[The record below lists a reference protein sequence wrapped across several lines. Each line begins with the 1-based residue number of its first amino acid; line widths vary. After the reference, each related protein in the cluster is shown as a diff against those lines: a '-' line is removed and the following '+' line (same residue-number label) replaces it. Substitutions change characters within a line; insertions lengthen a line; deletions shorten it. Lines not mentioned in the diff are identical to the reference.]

1 MQIILCKV
9 LKCKTNRN
17 PQKTPLRNRKPGFK
31 PGRPGWVGGS
41 VHKLADVVAADVR
54 GALLT

>member
-1 MQIILCKV
+1 MLIILCKI
-9 LKCKTNRN
+9 LKCKTNQN
-17 PQKTPLRNRKPGFK
+17 PQKKPPDNRKPGSK